1 MPARSVMFDRFSEA
15 THVVNLNWKPTGQSV
30 SHYKF
35 TTYACHKIAKST
47 SQQHFKPP
55 KNQHLP
61 ASFCKPAKTRGR
73 PTNKLT
79 SQQHLNNISNHLNAN
94 IFPHPFVNQRKR
106 VGGQKTTSQQHLN
119 NISSHPKVNIFP
131 HPLVNQRKRVGG
143 PPKNQHLHRYVNHAK
158 CSGGPSKS

>member
-106 VGGQKTTSQQHLN
+106 VGGQKNNISTTSQQHL
-119 NISSHPKVNIFP
+119 K
-131 HPLVNQRKRVGG
+131 
-143 PPKNQHLHRYVNHAK
+143 PPKSQHLPASFCKPAK
-158 CSGGPSKS
+158 TRGRPTKKSTSPQYLKPTKSQHQPP